1 MRQSSGSRRV
11 IVSLMVIHAL
21 LVSWCALRSGFA
33 WTEVGLL
40 PAGVIDWRYGS
51 YDVFRVN
58 PPLVR
63 MWATLPVLAL
73 NPDVPF
79 AGTLSDPRSRAQW
92 EVGAAMLKVDAR
104 AAERNLTIARLFCL
118 PFSIAGMWV
127 AVRLAKAVCRP
138 CRPRSHRDHV
148 VVNRIGVMERAL
160 VGTTRLIHSKLSP
173 GITSPS
179 FRIPRLA

>member
-1 MRQSSGSRRV
+1 M
-11 IVSLMVIHAL
+11 LIHAL

-79 AGTLSDPRSRAQW
+79 AGTLSDPRSRAEW
-92 EVGAAMLKVDAR
+92 EVGAAMLKVDAL

-138 CRPRSHRDHV
+138 FRPQSGLDRV
-148 VVNRIGVMERAL
+148 VANRIGSLGHAQVEATWL
-160 VGTTRLIHSKLSP
+160 LHSKLSP